1 MKIERMPRPR
11 KRCIDGEWAER
22 FVALFDWGGES
33 LMYESLDK
41 CVNENPD
48 AERIVSTWI
57 AWNTIYQIKFLR

>member
-1 MKIERMPRPR
+1 MRKPK

-33 LMYESLDK
+33 LMYESLEK
-41 CVNENPD
+41 CINENPD

-57 AWNTIYQIKFLR
+57 AWGTVYQTKFLK